1 MIPCL
6 FLHRRQN
13 MADVTEFTKNSNPM
27 EIVINDGSER
37 VPIKNLSG
45 EEIGVFYFRPTDIG
59 IIDRYNK
66 IAKEFGGITEPLDRA
81 EIGPDGTVEDLS
93 DEESIAALKEAEER
107 LCEAVDYLFGGNM
120 SEAFF
125 GRMHPF
131 SPVGGRFYAE
141 NALDAVGSFIEA
153 RFDTETEKIAKRTAK
168 YTKGMSRRRKK

>member
-45 EEIGVFYFRPTDIG
+45 EEIGVFYFRPTDSG

-81 EIGPDGTVEDLS
+81 EIGPDGTPRPDCDVRAWRTRHTYNMAGVVEQLH
-93 DEESIAALKEAEER
+93 
-107 LCEAVDYLFGGNM
+107 FQHGNRDQRD
-120 SEAFF
+120 SKTLVWKDK
-125 GRMHPF
+125 G
-131 SPVGGRFYAE
+131 
-141 NALDAVGSFIEA
+141 
-153 RFDTETEKIAKRTAK
+153 
-168 YTKGMSRRRKK
+168 TKGPCRSRTPS

>member
-1 MIPCL
+1 
-6 FLHRRQN
+6 

-93 DEESIAALKEAEER
+93 DEDDPTSLIFCFVFNNIFGEET
-107 LCEAVDYLFGGNM
+107 M
-120 SEAFF
+120 SEMIAF
-125 GRMHPF
+125 
-131 SPVGGRFYAE
+131 E
-141 NALDAVGSFIEA
+141 I
-153 RFDTETEKIAKRTAK
+153 
-168 YTKGMSRRRKK
+168 

>member
-1 MIPCL
+1 
-6 FLHRRQN
+6 

-93 DEESIAALKEAEER
+93 DEESIAALKEAEKR

-125 GRMHPF
+125 P
-131 SPVGGRFYAE
+131 SPR
-141 NALDAVGSFIEA
+141 
-153 RFDTETEKIAKRTAK
+153 
-168 YTKGMSRRRKK
+168 

>member
-1 MIPCL
+1 
-6 FLHRRQN
+6 
-13 MADVTEFTKNSNPM
+13 MADVTEFTKNNNPM
-27 EIVINDGSER
+27 EIVIDDGSER

-66 IAKEFGGITEPLDRA
+66 IAKEFGGITEPLERA

-107 LCEAVDYLFGGNM
+107 RCKAVDYLFGGNM

-141 NALDAVGSFIEA
+141 NVLDAVGSFIEA